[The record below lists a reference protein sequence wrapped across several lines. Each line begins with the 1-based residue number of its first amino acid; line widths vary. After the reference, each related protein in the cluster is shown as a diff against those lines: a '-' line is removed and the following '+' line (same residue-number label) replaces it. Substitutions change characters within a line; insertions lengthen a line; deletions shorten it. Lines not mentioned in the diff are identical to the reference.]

1 MIDLIHSLSFKVD
14 KYTTGDTSSRQS
26 SPGPITP
33 EQDGPQDAAQSQLGN
48 FDKIWEFLGQPT
60 DLAPPVVSPEAHEL
74 SLETPLG
81 DTDTIDLGADSTTT
95 KGVRWRDEV
104 EGADLADNDEN
115 YDSKSVQK
123 LSKAKRKRL
132 RMKKK
137 DKAIKARTAQALLP
151 SSSENDSERELQQL
165 MPNQSRQSIIRS
177 LLFENSP
184 EMPVTIAKSTDT
196 SKSAHQDIS
205 PVRWPVA
212 NPRYFLRSSVRKP
225 ESAFTEASARKLKLI
240 TKLREQFIDER
251 PYLENIGLI
260 TLGGTGSVTLNIG
273 VHVFIDASNI
283 MIGFHD
289 SLKLAR
295 GLPPN
300 ARMQR
305 QPISFHNLSL
315 ALERGRPT
323 AKRVIVGSDNFPTI
337 QDAKDIGYE
346 TNILDRVHKAK
357 ELTPRQKR
365 YNNGAGATSSGSE
378 TTAVMYAPEKWVEQ
392 AVDEILHLK
401 ILESVVDAE
410 EPSTIV
416 LATGDAAEAEYS
428 QGFLKMVERAMT
440 KGWSVELCSFRK
452 NISGAYKKKEF
463 RGRWGRQFQ
472 IIELDDFVEE
482 LISAE

>member
-1 MIDLIHSLSFKVD
+1 MRSQDLDEVWDLTPVIDLIHSLSSKVD
-14 KYTTGDTSSRQS
+14 KCTTSDTSSCQPS
-26 SPGPITP
+26 SGPTTP
-33 EQDGPQDAAQSQLGN
+33 DQDGSQDKVLSQLGN
-48 FDKIWEFLGQPT
+48 FDKIWEFLGQPL
-60 DLAPPVVSPEAHEL
+60 DLAPPVVRPEAHDVP
-74 SLETPLG
+74 LEPPPDEIT
-81 DTDTIDLGADSTTT
+81 TADLGTDSTTP

-123 LSKAKRKRL
+123 PSKAKKKRL

-137 DKAIKARTAQALLP
+137 DEAIKARAVQLLPP
-151 SSSENDSERELQQL
+151 SSSENDSEQELQKIK
-165 MPNQSRQSIIRS
+165 PSQSRQSVIRS
-177 LLFENSP
+177 LLFDHSP
-184 EMPVTIAKSTDT
+184 DTQGTNAKSADT
-196 SKSAHQDIS
+196 ANSAHRDIA
-205 PVRWPVA
+205 PVPWPVA
-212 NPRYFLRSSVRKP
+212 KPRYWLRSSVRKP
-225 ESAFTEASARKLKLI
+225 ESALAEASARKLKLV
-240 TKLREQFIDER
+240 TKLQEEFVDDR

-260 TLGGTGSVTLNIG
+260 TLGGTGS
-273 VHVFIDASNI
+273 I

-295 GLPPN
+295 GLAPN

-323 AKRVIVGSDNFPTI
+323 AKRVLVGSDNFPTI

-365 YNNGAGATSSGSE
+365 YHNGVGTTSSGSE

-440 KGWSVELCSFRK
+440 KGWKVELCSFRK

-463 RGRWGRQFQ
+463 RGRWGRQFK

-482 LISAE
+482 LLGVG